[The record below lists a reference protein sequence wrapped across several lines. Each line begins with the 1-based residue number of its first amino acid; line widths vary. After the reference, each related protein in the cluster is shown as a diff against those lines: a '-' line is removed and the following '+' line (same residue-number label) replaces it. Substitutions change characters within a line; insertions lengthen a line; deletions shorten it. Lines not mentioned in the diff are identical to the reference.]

1 MRNTHLQP
9 ESENN
14 VDKLSF
20 VRFIL
25 HLFVFFVVVVMF
37 IFVKLL
43 CNFNFLFFCFQDV
56 KDLFLCSFACMN
68 FNVLFLYLF
77 LFKVNSFIFTK
88 TFSEKLPS
96 RAISCKSWAVHV

>member
-9 ESENN
+9 ESENH

-20 VRFIL
+20 VI
-25 HLFVFFVVVVMF
+25 FVFVF
-37 IFVKLL
+37 IKLL
-43 CNFNFLFFCFQDV
+43 YNCNFLFFCFQDV